1 MGAAYRKGYEAFQAA
16 DHDPQAGDKA
26 VQGMDREPS
35 KLLDEAAELIAKA
48 SADTAGQAAQ
58 RASQATTVS
67 LIVMLAVC
75 AASVV
80 GALLFSRSVVRPIG
94 QAVQVSQA
102 VAKGDLTVATPSAGR
117 DEIAQLLNALH
128 DMQGS
133 LALVVRSLADRLARS
148 VGPDTLPYPLLCDA
162 DGVLYDLLDIPTR
175 SGALSTY
182 SLEAWQIMRDAKRR
196 GYHSPANGQQ
206 QRPLTLVLDKDGT
219 VLFSHYGAS
228 LTDVPADCGAA
239 QSLLED
245 LDVAKPVDVDDAD
258 VTIYADP
265 GAAPD
270 IPGLTPHVHEYAQ
283 PNLGETGVF
292 SVFDDAYK
300 DEE

>member
-1 MGAAYRKGYEAFQAA
+1 MVQDASQLLAELPPGPALDKVRAFSQAHERMGAAYRKGYEAFQAA

-102 VAKGDLTVATPSAGR
+102 VAKGDLTVA
-117 DEIAQLLNALH
+117 
-128 DMQGS
+128 
-133 LALVVRSLADRLARS
+133 
-148 VGPDTLPYPLLCDA
+148 
-162 DGVLYDLLDIPTR
+162 
-175 SGALSTY
+175 
-182 SLEAWQIMRDAKRR
+182 
-196 GYHSPANGQQ
+196 
-206 QRPLTLVLDKDGT
+206 
-219 VLFSHYGAS
+219 
-228 LTDVPADCGAA
+228 
-239 QSLLED
+239 
-245 LDVAKPVDVDDAD
+245 
-258 VTIYADP
+258 
-265 GAAPD
+265 AP
-270 IPGLTPHVHEYAQ
+270 
-283 PNLGETGVF
+283 
-292 SVFDDAYK
+292 
-300 DEE
+300 